1 MEVKSLLKKFD
12 FSDKEVDVYLAM
24 LQLGPAVASDIA
36 KGAGINRS
44 TTYVILEML
53 SNRKVVTSSERRG
66 VKMYNPLSP
75 DQLAKHFA
83 SVAKQYSEL
92 ADEAKRILPKLKI
105 ETRKEEA
112 MPKISFFQGDQGIK
126 SVYEDALGSL
136 ETIRTFATGEQ
147 SLKAKTNYQE
157 VLAKKNIKV
166 RLLSSAKG
174 DLQATEGKGSSVLYG
189 LAPEISVYDNKIVFV
204 SAKDKSALIIE
215 NEEFAKALKRAFDA
229 SWADKKNPGTS
240 PALGR
245 A

>member
-1 MEVKSLLKKFD
+1 
-12 FSDKEVDVYLAM
+12 
-24 LQLGPAVASDIA
+24 
-36 KGAGINRS
+36 
-44 TTYVILEML
+44 
-53 SNRKVVTSSERRG
+53 
-66 VKMYNPLSP
+66 
-75 DQLAKHFA
+75 
-83 SVAKQYSEL
+83 
-92 ADEAKRILPKLKI
+92 
-105 ETRKEEA
+105 
-112 MPKISFFQGDQGIK
+112 
-126 SVYEDALGSL
+126 
-136 ETIRTFATGEQ
+136 
-147 SLKAKTNYQE
+147 